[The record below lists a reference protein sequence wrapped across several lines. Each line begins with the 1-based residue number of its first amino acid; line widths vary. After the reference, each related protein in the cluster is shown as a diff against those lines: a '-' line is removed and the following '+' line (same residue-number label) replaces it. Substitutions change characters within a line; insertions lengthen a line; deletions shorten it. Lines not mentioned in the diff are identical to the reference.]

1 MPPLLEVKNL
11 QTHFVTRSGVARAVD
26 GVTFSLE
33 RGQTLG
39 FVGESGS
46 GKSVTCSSIVRLLP
60 KGSGRIVGGEV
71 LFEGRNLLDLSEK
84 EMRRIRGREIS
95 FVTQDPMTSLNPVY
109 TIGNQMEEPLRYHQG
124 MRSHSQLRP
133 RVVEALSQVGI
144 PAPERRVK
152 DYPHQLSGGQRQRV
166 VTAMAIECQPSLL
179 IADEPTTA
187 LDVTVQIQIL
197 RLLKDVQRK
206 LNLGMILVTHDLS
219 VVARTC
225 DKVAVIYAGRIVEEG
240 PIGEIFAHPRH
251 PYTRSLMR
259 AIPQIGRK
267 EDRLYS
273 IPGQPP
279 DVRRLPPGCPF
290 ASRCPDVIDR
300 CTRETPPEQFF
311 GADHRAR
318 CLRANEGTL
327 S

>member
-11 QTHFVTRSGVARAVD
+11 QTHFITRSGVARAVD

-39 FVGESGS
+39 LVGESGS

-71 LFEGRNLLDLSEK
+71 LFEGRNLLDISEN
-84 EMRRIRGREIS
+84 EMRRIRGSQIS

-109 TIGNQMEEPLRYHQG
+109 SIGNQMEEPLRYHQG
-124 MRSHSQLRP
+124 MRNHGQLHAK
-133 RVVEALSQVGI
+133 VVEALTQVGI
-144 PAPERRVK
+144 PSPERRVK

-197 RLLKDVQRK
+197 RLLKDVQK
-206 LNLGMILVTHDLS
+206 ELNLGMILVTHDLS
-219 VVARTC
+219 VIARTC
-225 DKVAVIYAGRIVEEG
+225 DKVAVMYAGRIVEEG
-240 PIGEIFAHPRH
+240 PIDEIFARPRH

-279 DVRRLPPGCPF
+279 DVRRLPQGCPF
-290 ASRCPDVIDR
+290 APRCPDVIDR
-300 CTRETPPEQFF
+300 CTHEAPTEQFF
-311 GADHRAR
+311 GSNHRAR
-318 CLRANEGTL
+318 CLRAEEMGA